1 MGVRTYYFTD
11 HKKWVDCIAEGC
23 YAYGNEETKLFSC
36 RRRAKCHPDDKF
48 NLEFGKELARAKA
61 FVVLNKKKLNY
72 LYELSRKFSREQNYS
87 RKILEPICKQFK
99 SRLTKLNELELE
111 EIYQALQEMHKK
123 ARTNW

>member
-11 HKKWVDCIAEGC
+11 HKKWVDCIAEGRYTC
-23 YAYGNEETKLFSC
+23 GNEETKLFSC

-87 RKILEPICKQFK
+87 RKILEPIHKQFK

-123 ARTNW
+123 ERTNW

>member
-1 MGVRTYYFTD
+1 MGVRAYYFTD
-11 HKKWVDCIAEGC
+11 HKRWVDCVAEVN
-23 YAYGNEETKLFSC
+23 YTFDNEKTKWFSC

-48 NLEFGKELARAKA
+48 SLEFGKELAKAKA

-87 RKILEPICKQFK
+87 RKILEPIRKQFK

-111 EIYQALQEMHKK
+111 EVYQALQEMHRSKK
-123 ARTNW
+123 